1 LLALACAGRNV
12 TSRPP
17 NAPRTRSAAVVG
29 DTQTGGLFPQIGDS
43 SRRLDGGAF
52 RAAAKAPPCT
62 LPAVIDSSEW
72 HIVATNERSK
82 YLQAVTLTLPTRFR
96 QGTSHFESEIPE
108 GSIQFWGH
116 SLGSWDAG
124 GVGPDIYIED
134 IGFWIGPNEGYPT
147 VGVAGDD
154 RPEQKAVSE
163 CVLKTAVGLL
173 PVVLF
178 DVRSPSLPFTMY
190 YVGTYWA
197 LEPDVY
203 ITAQGQASDSVARS
217 QLLAALATIRVER

>member
-1 LLALACAGRNV
+1 M
-12 TSRPP
+12 SHPE
-17 NAPRTRSAAVVG
+17 NAPHTRSEAVLEE
-29 DTQTGGLFPQIGDS
+29 TQTGGVFPQIADS

-52 RAAAKAPPCT
+52 RSAANAPPCA
-62 LPAVIDSSEW
+62 LPAVVDSSQW
-72 HIVATNERSK
+72 HAVATNERSK
-82 YLQAVTLTLPTRFR
+82 YLRAVTLTLPTRLR
-96 QGTSHFESEIPE
+96 QDASSFESEIPE

-116 SLGSWDAG
+116 SLGSWDGGGAG
-124 GVGPDIYIED
+124 PNIYIED
-134 IGFWIGPNEGYPT
+134 IGFWIGPNEGYPR
-147 VGVAGDD
+147 VGIAGDD
-154 RPEQKAVSE
+154 RPEQTSVSE

-203 ITAQGQASDSVARS
+203 VTAQGQASDSVARS